1 MLPLIRFATIS
12 GIPLMKFITDV
23 DANYLISKTKS
34 IAAEVISLKG
44 ATVYAPGNAVSA
56 MIESISNNSRAIMPV
71 SVMLDGEYGYNNV
84 CIGVP
89 CILGSDG
96 IEKIIELELNHE
108 EGEVFKRGVENIR
121 SAISEIQ
128 L

>member
-1 MLPLIRFATIS
+1 
-12 GIPLMKFITDV
+12 
-23 DANYLISKTKS
+23 
-34 IAAEVISLKG
+34 
-44 ATVYAPGNAVSA
+44 
-56 MIESISNNSRAIMPV
+56 MPV
-71 SVMLDGEYGYNNV
+71 SVMLDGEYGYKNV

-89 CILGSDG
+89 CILGSNG